1 MEHAGRGER
10 GRLHWGDG
18 EASFQ
23 PFGRLSIIPDVPSL
37 FLTPLL
43 CPLDL
48 LQRFTHTHAQV
59 PIKGFSTYR
68 EPSILIHRMGNEIRK
83 SSLRSMTG
91 ENTKALE
98 LSWT

>member
-1 MEHAGRGER
+1 MS
-10 GRLHWGDG
+10 LHF
-18 EASFQ
+18 SY
-23 PFGRLSIIPDVPSL
+23 PLPLSL
-37 FLTPLL
+37 GPLAEVH
-43 CPLDL
+43 
-48 LQRFTHTHAQV
+48 THTHAQV
-59 PIKGFSTYR
+59 PIKVFSTYP